1 VVQAL
6 NHPVREVLESGI
18 AAVEKLL
25 KVLPRTASFPA
36 IVSPPEDEIQVHNQG
51 LRDVWNFRFISQ
63 LN

>member
-6 NHPVREVLESGI
+6 NHPVREVLENRI

-25 KVLPRTASFPA
+25 KVLPRTASFTA
-36 IVSPPEDEIQVHNQG
+36 LVSPPEDEIQVHNKG
-51 LRDVWNFRFISQ
+51 LRHVWNFRFLPQ